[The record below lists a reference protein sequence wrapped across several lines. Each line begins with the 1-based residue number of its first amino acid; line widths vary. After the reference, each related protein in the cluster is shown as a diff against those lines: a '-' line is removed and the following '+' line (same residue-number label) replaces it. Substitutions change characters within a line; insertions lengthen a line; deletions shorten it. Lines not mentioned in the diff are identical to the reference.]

1 MLKVIIFLI
10 VIVITLD
17 ANNRVENSLGLLL
30 KDKQVEV
37 SQGLVEERVT
47 LIANLNITVT
57 NLKPSFVSLENA
69 YKKFTGL
76 TIFTDSGINP
86 LCPRAT
92 FLIRF

>member
-69 YKKFTGL
+69 YIYLQTQEL
-76 TIFTDSGINP
+76 RQNMV
-86 LCPRAT
+86 RQ
-92 FLIRF
+92 